1 VLVDIDTSV
10 WRERMGVEPTARR
23 RTPRHSF

>member
-1 VLVDIDTSV
+1 
-10 WRERMGVEPTARR
+10 MGVEPTARR